1 MITLED
7 DPYFDHFD
15 IDFYSDTNN
24 YYFSNISN
32 DKE

>member
-7 DPYFDHFD
+7 DPYFD

-24 YYFSNISN
+24 NYFSDRSN
-32 DKE
+32 TDDDKE